1 MRIANTTIVK
11 CVFVCLIQI
20 GPLWS
25 AAQARAAVDWLV
37 LVVDRSGSISP
48 QHMALQRNAYVHL
61 LSDPGVVKMLGA
73 AQVAIVEFDTT
84 PEVVVHWSKPEIA
97 AATYRAAGMPP
108 EPSLTGIGNALVI
121 ALKLLESKGG
131 RSVIDISAN
140 GRDNVDQLALRRARA
155 AAARRS
161 IEING
166 LIFLNPHDP
175 GIEAF
180 FHDHVVNGFVIAV
193 EHQDHFLG
201 ALRAKFVL
209 EIASSD

>member
-1 MRIANTTIVK
+1 MRIANATMTR
-11 CVFVCLIQI
+11 CAFVCLIQI
-20 GPLWS
+20 GLLWS

-48 QHMALQRNAYVHL
+48 QHMALQRNAYVGL
-61 LSDPGVVKMLGA
+61 LSDPDVVKMLGA

-84 PEVVVHWSKPEIA
+84 PEVVVDWAKPEIA

-108 EPSLTGIGNALVI
+108 EPSLTGIGNALVT
-121 ALKLLESKGG
+121 ALELLEGKPG

-140 GRDNVDQLALRRARA
+140 GRDNVDHVALRRARA

-175 GIEAF
+175 GLEAF
-180 FHDHVVNGFVIAV
+180 FYDHVVNGFVIAV
-193 EHQDHFLG
+193 EHQEHFLG

-209 EIASSD
+209 EVASAD